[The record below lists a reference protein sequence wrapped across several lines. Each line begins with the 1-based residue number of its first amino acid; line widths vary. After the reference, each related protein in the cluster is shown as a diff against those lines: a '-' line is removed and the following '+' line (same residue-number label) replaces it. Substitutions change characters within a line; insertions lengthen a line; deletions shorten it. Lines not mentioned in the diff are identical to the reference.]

1 MQRFDTLMKQSPFLL
16 LFLAAT
22 LLALPAQAVTV
33 LDNTTQYPTS
43 NTSSWTVSDYADRV
57 VGYTKIASSFT
68 TGASDA
74 TLNSVSL
81 LLNPST
87 NISLSSAS
95 LTVAIYSD
103 TTALSY
109 YQNNGTGL
117 NNGNITKT
125 AVSHPLL
132 QMGLLSTTFTR
143 PNPTF
148 SGTQFTYTSAAGIDL
163 AANTTYWIV
172 LSSTDASG
180 YYSVAVDAPQ
190 TTAPASF
197 TSGLTTDWS
206 VRSGTTAA
214 SVDFAV
220 FTHYA
225 TTHGANGTPLP
236 SGTVPADS
244 WISSGNEPLF
254 FKIDA
259 TVTGA
264 PEPSKAL
271 LTMLGM
277 LSLGLRRSRRR

>member
-1 MQRFDTLMKQSPFLL
+1 MQRFDTLMKLPPFLL
-16 LFLAAT
+16 VFLVAT
-22 LLALPAQAVTV
+22 LLALPAQAATV

-43 NTSSWTVSDYADRV
+43 NTSSWTVSDYADQTA
-57 VGYTKIASSFT
+57 GYTKIASAFT
-68 TGASDA
+68 TGASGA

-87 NISLSSAS
+87 NISLSSAA

-103 TTALSY
+103 STALSY
-109 YQNNGTGL
+109 YL
-117 NNGNITKT
+117 NNTSGVNFGNITKV
-125 AVSHPLL
+125 AVSHPLS
-132 QMGLLSTTFTR
+132 QIGLLSSTFSR

-148 SGTQFTYTSAAGIDL
+148 AGTQFTYNSAAGITL

-172 LSSTDASG
+172 LSSTDSSG
-180 YYSVAVDAPQ
+180 YYSAAVDAPR

-220 FTHYA
+220 FTNYA
-225 TTHGANGTPLP
+225 TTQGANGT
-236 SGTVPADS
+236 VPPANS
-244 WISSGNEPLF
+244 WISSGNDPLF

-259 TVTGA
+259 TVSGV

-271 LTMLGM
+271 LSLLGM